1 MVKLSAPLAEIVKLV
16 AIMVGSQIINLFCCF
31 FQVYTLQLAS
41 LVCSLFLNSI
51 CSSGIS
57 AKQQL
62 CLFIIQILYTKDFLF
77 NVILTQG
84 NRP

>member
-1 MVKLSAPLAEIVKLV
+1 
-16 AIMVGSQIINLFCCF
+16 MVGSQIINLFNCF
-31 FQVYTLQLAS
+31 FQLYTLQLAA

-51 CSSGIS
+51 RSLGIS

-77 NVILTQG
+77 SVMVTQG